1 MCLESRYAF
10 VLRSTSV
17 EYIRQNVLA
26 FGVEAAMGAYPYSQ
40 GFSPCNLLEAK

>member
-1 MCLESRYAF
+1 MGLESRHAF

-40 GFSPCNLLEAK
+40 GNLLEAK